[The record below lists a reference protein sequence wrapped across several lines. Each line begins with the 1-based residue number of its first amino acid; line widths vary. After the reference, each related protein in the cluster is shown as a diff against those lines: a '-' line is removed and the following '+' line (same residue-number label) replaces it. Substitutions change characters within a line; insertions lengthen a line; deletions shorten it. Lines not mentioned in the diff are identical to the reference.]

1 MQKIGVYDESTE
13 GKEQQ
18 YEGCSLNLYNVHMI
32 KMLNTS
38 KATVIHY
45 GRKSTLS
52 GPGEGSKETKALVS
66 EINKINERFPNF
78 G

>member
-1 MQKIGVYDESTE
+1 
-13 GKEQQ
+13 
-18 YEGCSLNLYNVHMI
+18 MI

-38 KATVIHY
+38 KATVINY
-45 GRKSTLS
+45 GRKSTVS